1 MSNHLVV
8 VGGGQAGFSLISK
21 LRSLGDTRSISL
33 VTAEK
38 YPPYQ
43 RPPLSKKYLIGE
55 MPSERL
61 LLRPTKWYDD
71 QSVSLYLQN
80 KVSSFDVQ
88 NKSLLLASGR
98 SISYSNLA
106 LTTGSEAIRLP
117 DSLGGNLDGVHTLRN
132 IDDVDN
138 IAVQLKSATSVLVI
152 GGGYI
157 GLEVA
162 AVMSTLGH
170 DVTIIEREERILKR
184 VAATTTS
191 EYFERLHKRNGV
203 KILASTSLVEL
214 LEKEGGVCG
223 ARFDNGSE
231 IKTDLVIC
239 GIGIRPNQQ
248 LALDAGLTVNDG
260 IVVTESCLTSDP
272 NIVAAGDCARFPY
285 CRNLIRL
292 ESVQNSIDQAEVAAA
307 TLFGRK
313 MAYRPYP
320 WFWSDQFDV
329 KLQIAGLNVGFNR
342 TVTRLGNRPGSES
355 TWYFKDEKL
364 LAVDAI
370 NDGRTFLIAKKLLE
384 NKNNPEMSRLEDS
397 SFDIKTLL

>member
-8 VGGGQAGFSLISK
+8 VGGGQAGFSLIAK
-21 LRSLGDTRSISL
+21 LRSMGDTRSISL

-55 MPSERL
+55 MRSERL
-61 LLRPTKWYDD
+61 LLRPAKWYDD
-71 QSVSLYLQN
+71 QSVSLYLQS
-80 KVSSFDVQ
+80 KVSSIDIK
-88 NKSLLLASGR
+88 NKSILLESGQ
-98 SISYSNLA
+98 SISYSSLA
-106 LTTGSEAIRLP
+106 LTTGSEAIKLP
-117 DSLGGNLDGVHTLRN
+117 DSMGGNLDGVHTLRN

-138 IAVQLKSATSVLVI
+138 IAIQLKSATSVLVI

-170 DVTIIEREERILKR
+170 DVTIIEREERILQR

-191 EYFERLHKRNGV
+191 QYFEKLHIKNGV

-214 LEKEGGVCG
+214 LEKKGKVCG

-231 IKTDLVIC
+231 INASLVIC
-239 GIGIRPNQQ
+239 GIGIRPSQQ
-248 LALDAGLTVNDG
+248 LAIDAGLKVNDG
-260 IVVTESCLTSDP
+260 IVVTDSCLTSNP
-272 NIVAAGDCARFPY
+272 NVVAAGDCARFPY
-285 CRNLIRL
+285 DGNLIRL

-307 TLFGRK
+307 TLFGSK
-313 MAYRPYP
+313 MTYRPYP

-342 TVTRLGNRPGSES
+342 TVTRLGNRSGSES

-370 NDGRTFLIAKKLLE
+370 NDGKSFLIAKKLLA
-384 NKNNPEMSRLEDS
+384 NKNNPEMSKLEDP
-397 SFDIKTLL
+397 SFDIKALL

>member
-8 VGGGQAGFSLISK
+8 IGGGQAGFSLIAK
-21 LRSLGDTRSISL
+21 LRSMGDTRSISL

-55 MPSERL
+55 MRSERL

-80 KVSSFDVQ
+80 KVSSIDIKS
-88 NKSLLLASGR
+88 KSLLLASGQ
-98 SISYSNLA
+98 SISYSSLA
-106 LTTGSEAIRLP
+106 LTTGSEAIKLP
-117 DSLGGNLDGVHTLRN
+117 DSMGDNLDGVHTLRN

-170 DVTIIEREERILKR
+170 DVTIIEREERILQR
-184 VAATTTS
+184 VAAATTS
-191 EYFERLHKRNGV
+191 QYFEKLHRKNGV
-203 KILASTSLVEL
+203 QILASTSLVEL
-214 LEKEGGVCG
+214 LEKKGKVCG
-223 ARFDNGSE
+223 ARLDNGSE
-231 IKTDLVIC
+231 INTSLVIC
-239 GIGIRPNQQ
+239 GIGIRPSQQ
-248 LALDAGLTVNDG
+248 LAIDAGLKVNDG
-260 IVVTESCLTSDP
+260 IVVTESCLTSNP
-272 NIVAAGDCARFPY
+272 NVVAAGDCTRFPY
-285 CRNLIRL
+285 DGNLIRL

-307 TLFGRK
+307 TLFGSK

-329 KLQIAGLNVGFNR
+329 KLQIAGLNVGFNH
-342 TVTRLGNRPGSES
+342 TVTRLGNRPGAES
-355 TWYFKDEKL
+355 TWYFKNEKL

-370 NDGRTFLIAKKLLE
+370 NDGKSFLIAKKLLKSE
-384 NKNNPEMSRLEDS
+384 NNPEISKLEDP
-397 SFDIKTLL
+397 SFDVKALL

>member
-55 MPSERL
+55 MQSERL

-71 QSVSLYLQN
+71 QSVSLYLKN
-80 KVSSFDVQ
+80 KVSSIDIQ
-88 NKSLLLASGR
+88 NKSLLLASGQ

-106 LTTGSEAIRLP
+106 LTTGSEAIKLP
-117 DSLGGNLDGVHTLRN
+117 ASMGGNLDGVHTLRN

-152 GGGYI
+152 GAGYI

-191 EYFERLHKRNGV
+191 EYFEKLHKRNGV
-203 KILASTSLVEL
+203 KILASTSVVEL
-214 LEKEGGVCG
+214 LEKEEKS
-223 ARFDNGSE
+223 AA
-231 IKTDLVIC
+231 
-239 GIGIRPNQQ
+239 
-248 LALDAGLTVNDG
+248 LALM
-260 IVVTESCLTSDP
+260 
-272 NIVAAGDCARFPY
+272 
-285 CRNLIRL
+285 
-292 ESVQNSIDQAEVAAA
+292 
-307 TLFGRK
+307 
-313 MAYRPYP
+313 MAL
-320 WFWSDQFDV
+320 
-329 KLQIAGLNVGFNR
+329 K
-342 TVTRLGNRPGSES
+342 
-355 TWYFKDEKL
+355 
-364 LAVDAI
+364 
-370 NDGRTFLIAKKLLE
+370 
-384 NKNNPEMSRLEDS
+384 
-397 SFDIKTLL
+397 